1 MRTRTLLRSLLA
13 QDPTCISFYAP
24 IFQSLT
30 GQNLLKLGQQVH
42 AQMALRGLEPNA
54 FLGAKMVAMYAISD
68 DLASAVN
75 IFHRVNNRSTLLYN
89 SIIRAY
95 TLYGY
100 SEKTMEIYGQ
110 MRCLALKGDK
120 FTYTFVRKCCSLI
133 GLESDMYVGTCLIDI
148 YVKCSEMS
156 DARSLFDK
164 MTVRDFS
171 CWNALISGNMKD
183 GEICFAEDLFR
194 RMPCKN
200 IVSWTAIISG
210 YTQNGLA
217 EQTG

>member
-42 AQMALRGLEPNA
+42 AQMALSGLEPNA
-54 FLGAKMVAMYAISD
+54 FLGAKMVVMYASSD
-68 DLASAVN
+68 DLASA
-75 IFHRVNNRSTLLYN
+75 
-89 SIIRAY
+89 
-95 TLYGY
+95 
-100 SEKTMEIYGQ
+100 
-110 MRCLALKGDK
+110 C
-120 FTYTFVRKCCSLI
+120 
-133 GLESDMYVGTCLIDI
+133 DMYVGTCLIDM
-148 YVKCSEMS
+148 YVKCGEMS

-171 CWNALISGNMKD
+171 SWNALIAGNMKD